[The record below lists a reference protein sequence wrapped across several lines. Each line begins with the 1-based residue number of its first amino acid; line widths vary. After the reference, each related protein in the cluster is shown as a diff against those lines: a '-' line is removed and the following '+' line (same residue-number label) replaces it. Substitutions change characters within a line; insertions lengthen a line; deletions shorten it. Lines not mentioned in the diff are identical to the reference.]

1 MDSDDNSIP
10 NRHRWWIVAAVAT
23 VIAVTAAGVG
33 WYLRADRNANSS
45 MTARAGQV
53 MPFDLNRTTHTFTK
67 TDTGGVE
74 TVVVNDPADTA
85 NLALIRSHLAEEA
98 ALFRTGN
105 YSDPAKIHGMD
116 MPGLHELEA
125 GAARVNVTYV
135 DIPTGGQIAYASNEA
150 ALVDALHAWFD
161 RQVADHGMP
170 GMGG

>member
-1 MDSDDNSIP
+1 
-10 NRHRWWIVAAVAT
+10 
-23 VIAVTAAGVG
+23 
-33 WYLRADRNANSS
+33 
-45 MTARAGQV
+45 
-53 MPFDLNRTTHTFTK
+53 
-67 TDTGGVE
+67 
-74 TVVVNDPADTA
+74 
-85 NLALIRSHLAEEA
+85 
-98 ALFRTGN
+98 
-105 YSDPAKIHGMD
+105 MD